1 MRSVLNNEVLLQ
13 EKTEIEMRL
22 SAELER
28 ERQRFVNEKTNSASD
43 YQELKNALEDKFIRD
58 KTNLET
64 NFAREKLELEQAV
77 EELRQIF
84 INGKTGLKGKLKE
97 DFVHLLSEHKTLLD
111 NQNVRYQD
119 EIQMLREQ
127 DLELAEKLT
136 EKELHIVILQDQITL
151 LNNENSQLKEMQQAD
166 RDDVT
171 DLEKTRHEI
180 EELHL
185 DLLNRRNEK
194 VIVAEKVGFK
204 YGQFIH
210 DQNKL
215 DKVSYV
221 STIMTNH

>member
-1 MRSVLNNEVLLQ
+1 M
-13 EKTEIEMRL
+13 
-22 SAELER
+22 
-28 ERQRFVNEKTNSASD
+28 
-43 YQELKNALEDKFIRD
+43 
-58 KTNLET
+58 
-64 NFAREKLELEQAV
+64 
-77 EELRQIF
+77 
-84 INGKTGLKGKLKE
+84 KGKLKE

-136 EKELHIVILQDQITL
+136 EKELHIDILQDQITL